1 MSDIALLIYN
11 NKGKNMQLSNKI
23 KTRFSKDFKMPF
35 QVVQEPIFSYYI
47 DTLDAH
53 FDTKNKL
60 EMLYEVIETLGG
72 EEEFFKESNR
82 VKDTLIQDIQ
92 KSSAYERLNNDKL
105 DDYNTVNQ
113 IKQQDIYHLGNADK
127 TFISIDL
134 KHANFNVFK
143 MYDNEFPLGYDDYES
158 LIGYVSNFEYFK
170 KSKYLR
176 QVIFGNMLPKKQQRL
191 QKWTIDQV
199 ISVLHHDIGIPLN
212 SFVSA
217 SADEVVFLIEN
228 DKALSMVDLVNK
240 KLGSNRLTEKMS
252 DWCRVEAFILRSIE
266 NNKFFVKEKL
276 DDSNIEFKGIPSYFF
291 MQAYKKYTNQEILET
306 DKVFYFDGMLATFNK
321 CVFDSDFEIN
331 LGE

>member
-1 MSDIALLIYN
+1 
-11 NKGKNMQLSNKI
+11 MQLSNKI

-47 DTLDAH
+47 DALDTH

-143 MYDNEFPLGYDDYES
+143 MYDNELTLGYDDYES
-158 LIGYVSNFEYFK
+158 LIGHVSNFEYFK

-191 QKWTIDQV
+191 QKWVIDQV
-199 ISVLHHDIGIPLN
+199 ISVLHHDVGIEMTD
-212 SFVSA
+212 FVSA
-217 SADEVVFLIEN
+217 SADEVVFAVDPAN
-228 DKALSMVDLVNK
+228 VDMFVDMVGRKLV
-240 KLGSNRLTEKMS
+240 SNELTS
-252 DWCRVEAFILRSIE
+252 SVASWCRVEAFTLKSVGDK
-266 NNKFFVKEKL
+266 KFFVKENCL
-276 DDSNIEFKGIPSYFF
+276 NGDVEFKAIPSLLF
-291 MQAYKKYTNQEILET
+291 MQVYKKYTNQEILEI
-306 DKVFYFDGMLATFNK
+306 DKVFYFDSMLATFNK
-321 CVFDSDFEIN
+321 SLFDEGAEI
-331 LGE
+331 ETEFI